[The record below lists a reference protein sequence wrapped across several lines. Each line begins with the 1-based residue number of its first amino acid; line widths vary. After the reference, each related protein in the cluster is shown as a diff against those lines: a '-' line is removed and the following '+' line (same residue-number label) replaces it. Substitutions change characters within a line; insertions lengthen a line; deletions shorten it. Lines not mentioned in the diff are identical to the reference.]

1 MDGETVMR
9 LALADGM
16 PYRDENYDYV
26 FACDK
31 CGHETLGLPRY
42 CPKCGRKVDAEASD
56 KRPD

>member
-9 LALADGM
+9 LSLADGM

-26 FACDK
+26 FVCGK
-31 CGHETLGLPRY
+31 CGHETLGLPHY
-42 CPKCGRKVDAEASD
+42 CPGCGRKANAEASD